1 MWHSGKR
8 WGDVIP
14 TLFGCLLGSILTC
27 TWFYYRIGCCTSQ
40 IYLASL
46 LWSFPS
52 FVRALQSPHVPPRTS
67 TVLPTPSPM
76 QEEDRKFL
84 KIPMSRQEQPSS
96 FLPKSQK
103 DERKSSA
110 FSCHTNSIHR
120 PSPTR
125 GQWKV
130 VGLLK
135 SPTKDAAVLLLV
147 HPKNETTPADFVLVT
162 SRPPDPFLVIP
173 PTYTLYCSGF
183 VN

>member
-1 MWHSGKR
+1 
-8 WGDVIP
+8 
-14 TLFGCLLGSILTC
+14 
-27 TWFYYRIGCCTSQ
+27 
-40 IYLASL
+40 
-46 LWSFPS
+46 
-52 FVRALQSPHVPPRTS
+52 
-67 TVLPTPSPM
+67 M

-103 DERKSSA
+103 MRGSPQHSHVPPTA
-110 FSCHTNSIHR
+110 STVL
-120 PSPTR
+120 PPTR

-173 PTYTLYCSGF
+173 PTYTLYCSEF